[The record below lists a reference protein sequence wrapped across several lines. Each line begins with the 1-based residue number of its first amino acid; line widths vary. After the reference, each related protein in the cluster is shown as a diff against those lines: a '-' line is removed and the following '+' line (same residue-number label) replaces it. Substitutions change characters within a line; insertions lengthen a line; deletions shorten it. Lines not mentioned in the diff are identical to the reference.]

1 MNRIQGPKDKQFAR
15 FSPRMRSI
23 SCAMAIKAVVF
34 FLAVLLF
41 IASGAWARPT
51 TEDEARNAAENWLS
65 REAQPMGARV
75 GRHVE
80 KVQAFAGEAG
90 DPAYYV
96 VHLLPSG
103 LIFLPADDQV
113 EPIIGFVS
121 DATSYDPTP
130 ANPLGAL
137 VSRDIPGRVAHV
149 KETEASALRSGETS
163 AAGSRM
169 AKARNKWASLAEPV
183 VSSEGAGSTLS
194 SISDVRV
201 APFVQSRWNQGR
213 AGPLACY
220 NYFTPPYEPGNAA
233 NYICGCAATA
243 LAQVM
248 RYWQYPSA
256 GIGVVS
262 ENYSVD
268 NVSETGN
275 TRGGND
281 KGGPYHWGSMPLKTS
296 STTTSD
302 QRKAIGRLTWDVG
315 LSLGSNYSSTGT
327 GTGFKKPHDA
337 LVKTFHYGN
346 AKYGN
351 NSGNNLPEDNLYSMV
366 NPNLHAKY
374 PVVFGIEP
382 NGGHFVVCDGYGYND
397 STIYHHL
404 NMGWSGGDDAW
415 YNLPTIDAVANND
428 LYTSIAACTYNIYTS
443 GKGEII
449 AGRVTDSAG
458 NPISG
463 AKVQR
468 KGLSGSKNS
477 TTTDA
482 NGIYAFTKV
491 PSATDY
497 TVTAS
502 KTGYLFTPLTASTGT
517 SANDTTTTGNV
528 WGVDFAAYLGPPTA
542 PRGVK
547 AVAGKGQA
555 SVRFTA
561 PASNGGCPIEYYT
574 VTSNHGDQAQ
584 ASARMIIV
592 TDLIGHTI
600 YTFTVTATNI
610 QGTSPAS
617 IPSNPVEVMPPKKP
631 VEAR

>member
-1 MNRIQGPKDKQFAR
+1 M
-15 FSPRMRSI
+15 
-23 SCAMAIKAVVF
+23 
-34 FLAVLLF
+34 
-41 IASGAWARPT
+41 
-51 TEDEARNAAENWLS
+51 
-65 REAQPMGARV
+65 

-80 KVQAFAGEAG
+80 KVQTFAGEAG
-90 DPAYYV
+90 DLAYYV
-96 VHLLPSG
+96 VYLLPSG

-121 DATSYDPTP
+121 GATSYDPSP
-130 ANPLGAL
+130 DNPLGAL
-137 VSRDIPGRVAHV
+137 VSRDIPGRVAHAR
-149 KETEASALRSGETS
+149 ETAASALRSGETP
-163 AAGSRM
+163 AADSRM
-169 AKARNKWASLAEPV
+169 DKARNKWASLADPAGG
-183 VSSEGAGSTLS
+183 SESVGSTLS
-194 SISDVRV
+194 SVSDVRV
-201 APFVQSRWNQGR
+201 APFVKSRWNQGR
-213 AGPLACY
+213 VDQLACY
-220 NYFTPPYEPGNAA
+220 NYFTPPYEPGNTA

-243 LAQVM
+243 MSQVI

-262 ENYSVD
+262 ENYSID
-268 NVSETGN
+268 GGAQLTGE

-281 KGGPYHWGSMPLKTS
+281 KGGPDNWGNMPLKPS
-296 STTTSD
+296 ATTSLN
-302 QRKAIGRLTWDVG
+302 QREAIGRLTWDAG
-315 LSLGSNYSSTGT
+315 LSLDTNFTSTGA
-327 GTGFKKPHDA
+327 GTAFRKPHDA
-337 LVKTFHYGN
+337 LVQTFHYGN

-351 NSGNNLPEDNLYSMV
+351 NSGNNLPEDALYSMV
-366 NPNLHAKY
+366 NPNLHAKS
-374 PVVFGIEP
+374 PVIFGIEP

-415 YNLPTIDAVANND
+415 YNLPTIDAVVNKD

-443 GKGEII
+443 GSGEII
-449 AGRVTDSAG
+449 AGRVTDTAG

-468 KGLSGSKNS
+468 KDSIGSKNS

-491 PSATDY
+491 PSASDY

-502 KTGYLFTPLTASTGT
+502 KTGYLFTPLTASTGA
-517 SANDTTTTGNV
+517 SANDTITTGNV

-542 PRGVK
+542 PAGVK

-555 SVRFTA
+555 TVRFTA
-561 PASNGGCPIEYYT
+561 PTSNGGCPIEYYT

-584 ASARMIIV
+584 GSARMIIV
-592 TDLIGHTI
+592 TDLIG
-600 YTFTVTATNI
+600 YTTYIFTVTATNI
-610 QGTSPAS
+610 QGTSPPS